1 MVRYFGGWI
10 PLVVVGAIFILSAPW
25 LALIA
30 LVAVALVA
38 LATLAALAWVAVYVP
53 YHVLSLAISRRSHS
67 RIAASQVT
75 APSPAASHPA
85 FRKGYVA

>member
-10 PLVVVGAIFILSAPW
+10 PLVVVGAIFVLSAPW

-38 LATLAALAWVAVYVP
+38 LATLAALAWATVYVP
-53 YHVLSLAISRRSHS
+53 YHVLSLAISHRSHS
-67 RIAASQVT
+67 SAASQLT
-75 APSPAASHPA
+75 APSPAPPQPDL
-85 FRKGYVA
+85 RKGYVS